1 MAKPDLSDYKE
12 VAERIRDFRERHPEG
27 CLQSEILDS
36 PRDGFVVVKAYA
48 YRKPDDP
55 RPGTGLAWEP
65 VPGKTPYTKDSE
77 LMNAETSAWG
87 RAIIAVGA
95 SDAKQ
100 IASADEL
107 RNRRE
112 PEAAKAPEPKD
123 VRVPMNEGQKNDM
136 RRMLKEHKKLLPAE
150 AVKSLDAALEKG
162 CYYDYAERAIG
173 KCIDILGNEG
183 VEFFRGREGDIQS
196 DDIAVGYRAGDAS
209 GAGDE
214 VPF

>member
-12 VAERIRDFRERHPEG
+12 VAERIQDFRVKHPEG

-48 YRKPDDP
+48 YRTPDDP

-100 IASADEL
+100 IASADEV

-112 PEAAKAPEPKD
+112 PEYTPTQYLSEAEYTALVKLAKDSGWERDGVAEEFKKRGYGKTGT
-123 VRVPMNEGQKNDM
+123 RVLIPVADKAELEAKFGPWPG
-136 RRMLKEHKKLLPAE
+136 LK
-150 AVKSLDAALEKG
+150 
-162 CYYDYAERAIG
+162 
-173 KCIDILGNEG
+173 
-183 VEFFRGREGDIQS
+183 
-196 DDIAVGYRAGDAS
+196 GDAIPKP
-209 GAGDE
+209 GEEE

>member
-12 VAERIRDFRERHPEG
+12 VAERIQDFRVKHPEG

-48 YRKPDDP
+48 YRTPDDP

-100 IASADEL
+100 IASADEV

-112 PEAAKAPEPKD
+112 PEYAKPPTYAEPEY
-123 VRVPMNEGQKNDM
+123 
-136 RRMLKEHKKLLPAE
+136 LAE
-150 AVKSLDAALEKG
+150 AEYVALVAMAKDSGWERDYVAAEFKRRGYGKDSKRVLIPRVDKAQLEKLFG
-162 CYYDYAERAIG
+162 AR
-173 KCIDILGNEG
+173 
-183 VEFFRGREGDIQS
+183 GDIQS
-196 DDIAVGYRAGDAS
+196 DDVAVGYRAGDA
-209 GAGDE
+209 ADE

>member
-1 MAKPDLSDYKE
+1 MGKPDLSDYKE
-12 VAERIRDFRERHPEG
+12 VAERIQDFRVKHPEG

-48 YRKPDDP
+48 YRTPDDP

-100 IASADEL
+100 IASADEV

-112 PEAAKAPEPKD
+112 PEYAPTQYLTEAEYTALVKLAKDSGWERDGVAEEFKKRGYGKTGT
-123 VRVPMNEGQKNDM
+123 RVLIPVEDKPGLEAKFGPWPG
-136 RRMLKEHKKLLPAE
+136 LK
-150 AVKSLDAALEKG
+150 
-162 CYYDYAERAIG
+162 
-173 KCIDILGNEG
+173 
-183 VEFFRGREGDIQS
+183 
-196 DDIAVGYRAGDAS
+196 
-209 GAGDE
+209 GDE
-214 VPF
+214 IPRPGEEEIPF

>member
-100 IASADEL
+100 IASADEV

-112 PEAAKAPEPKD
+112 TEYAPTQYLSEAEY
-123 VRVPMNEGQKNDM
+123 
-136 RRMLKEHKKLLPAE
+136 
-150 AVKSLDAALEKG
+150 AALVKLAKDSGWERDG
-162 CYYDYAERAIG
+162 VAEEFKKRGYG
-173 KCIDILGNEG
+173 KTGTRVLIP
-183 VEFFRGREGDIQS
+183 VEDKPGWRRSSGRGRG
-196 DDIAVGYRAGDAS
+196 
-209 GAGDE
+209 
-214 VPF
+214 